1 MKIREVLY
9 QVKSMGKKVLPFYLF
24 SFFLLSACQQN
35 DGKCHI
41 EGTVNGEQ
49 YEGKRIFLV
58 PFSGPATAETVDS
71 IEIKDGKFEF
81 TPDSMQI
88 YKILL
93 DYHYRFGTQPLIVV
107 AEPGDI
113 MVTIDTI
120 SSAVGTP
127 QNDSLQV
134 WKELT
139 EKHQREY
146 GALMRLVNAN
156 VKQNDTIEAAKVKEQ
171 AQKIHVAY
179 KNRTRAMAANMEG
192 TILGSFLKGMFP
204 HTYQR
209 KMPDGTTIEI
219 DADTNE
225 PVK

>member
-1 MKIREVLY
+1 MALGAMMFVGC
-9 QVKSMGKKVLPFYLF
+9 QKSKV
-24 SFFLLSACQQN
+24 CQI
-35 DGKCHI
+35 H
-41 EGTVNGEQ
+41 GTVVGEQ
-49 YEGKRIFLV
+49 YEGKRVFLV
-58 PFSGPATAETVDS
+58 PFTGPATAETVDS

-81 TPDSMQI
+81 TPDSMQM

-204 HTYQR
+204 RTYQR

>member
-1 MKIREVLY
+1 MRKFLFLCMALGAMMFVGC
-9 QVKSMGKKVLPFYLF
+9 QKSKV
-24 SFFLLSACQQN
+24 CQI
-35 DGKCHI
+35 H
-41 EGTVNGEQ
+41 GTVVGEQ
-49 YEGKRIFLV
+49 YEGKRVFLV
-58 PFSGPATAETVDS
+58 PFTGPATAETVDS

-81 TPDSMQI
+81 TPDSMQM

-146 GALMRLVNAN
+146 GALMRLVNAK

-171 AQKIHVAY
+171 AQKIHIAY

-204 HTYQR
+204 RTYQR

>member
-1 MKIREVLY
+1 MAVAAM
-9 QVKSMGKKVLPFYLF
+9 VFV
-24 SFFLLSACQQN
+24 ACQES
-35 DGKCHI
+35 KVCKIH
-41 EGTVNGEQ
+41 GTVVGEQ

-113 MVTIDTI
+113 QVTIDTV

-127 QNDSLQV
+127 QNDSLAGM
-134 WKELT
+134 ERADG
-139 EKHQREY
+139 E
-146 GALMRLVNAN
+146 
-156 VKQNDTIEAAKVKEQ
+156 
-171 AQKIHVAY
+171 VA
-179 KNRTRAMAANMEG
+179 EG
-192 TILGSFLKGMFP
+192 TCS
-204 HTYQR
+204 T
-209 KMPDGTTIEI
+209 
-219 DADTNE
+219 DTARLCQE
-225 PVK
+225 ATERLCRCCPGGRAGEKDVCRL

>member
-1 MKIREVLY
+1 MRNFLFLCMALGAMMFVGC
-9 QVKSMGKKVLPFYLF
+9 QKSKV
-24 SFFLLSACQQN
+24 CQI
-35 DGKCHI
+35 H
-41 EGTVNGEQ
+41 GTVVGEQ

-81 TPDSMQI
+81 TPDSMQM

-146 GALMRLVNAN
+146 GALMRLVNAK

-204 HTYQR
+204 RTYQR

>member
-1 MKIREVLY
+1 MRKFLFLCMALGAMMFVGC
-9 QVKSMGKKVLPFYLF
+9 QKSKV
-24 SFFLLSACQQN
+24 CQI
-35 DGKCHI
+35 H
-41 EGTVNGEQ
+41 GTVVGEQ
-49 YEGKRIFLV
+49 YEGKRVFLV
-58 PFSGPATAETVDS
+58 PFTGPATAETVDS

-81 TPDSMQI
+81 TPDSMQM

-93 DYHYRFGTQPLIVV
+93 DYHYRFGTQPLIIV
-107 AEPGDI
+107 AELGEI
-113 MVTIDTI
+113 KVTIDTI

-146 GALMRLVNAN
+146 GALMRLVNAK

-171 AQKIHVAY
+171 AQRIHVAY

-204 HTYQR
+204 RTYQR

>member
-1 MKIREVLY
+1 MVF
-9 QVKSMGKKVLPFYLF
+9 V
-24 SFFLLSACQQN
+24 ACQES
-35 DGKCHI
+35 KVCKIH
-41 EGTVNGEQ
+41 GTVVGEQ

-113 MVTIDTI
+113 QVTIDTI
-120 SSAVGTP
+120 SLAVGTP

-134 WKELT
+134 WKEMT
-139 EKHQREY
+139 EKNRSQFT
-146 GALMRLVNAN
+146 AMMRLADAKK
-156 VKQNDTIEAAKVKEQ
+156 KQNDTVQAAAIKKQ
-171 AQKIHVAY
+171 ADAMRLAY
-179 KNRTRAMAANMEG
+179 KNRTRQMASNMEG
-192 TILGSFLKGMFP
+192 TILGDFLKGMFP
-204 HTYQR
+204 LTYKR
-209 KMPDGTTIEI
+209 TMPDGTVVTM

>member
-1 MKIREVLY
+1 MVF
-9 QVKSMGKKVLPFYLF
+9 V
-24 SFFLLSACQQN
+24 ACQES
-35 DGKCHI
+35 KVCKIH
-41 EGTVNGEQ
+41 GTVVGEQ

-113 MVTIDTI
+113 QVTIDTI

-134 WKELT
+134 WKEMT
-139 EKHQREY
+139 EKNRSQFT
-146 GALMRLVNAN
+146 AMMRLADAKK
-156 VKQNDTIEAAKVKEQ
+156 KQNDTVQAAAIKKQ
-171 AQKIHVAY
+171 ADAMRLAY
-179 KNRTRAMAANMEG
+179 KNRTRQMASNMEG
-192 TILGSFLKGMFP
+192 TILGDFLKGMFP
-204 HTYQR
+204 LTYKR
-209 KMPDGTTIEI
+209 TMPDGTVVTM

>member
-1 MKIREVLY
+1 MRKFLFVCMALGAMMFVGC
-9 QVKSMGKKVLPFYLF
+9 QKSKV
-24 SFFLLSACQQN
+24 CQI
-35 DGKCHI
+35 H
-41 EGTVNGEQ
+41 GTVVGEQ

-81 TPDSMQI
+81 TPDSMQM

-146 GALMRLVNAN
+146 GALMRLVNAK

-204 HTYQR
+204 RTYQR

>member
-1 MKIREVLY
+1 MRKFLFLCMALGAMMFVGC
-9 QVKSMGKKVLPFYLF
+9 QKSKV
-24 SFFLLSACQQN
+24 CQI
-35 DGKCHI
+35 H
-41 EGTVNGEQ
+41 GTVVGEQ

-81 TPDSMQI
+81 IPDSMQM

-93 DYHYRFGTQPLIVV
+93 DYHYRFGTQPLIIV
-107 AEPGDI
+107 AEPGEI
-113 MVTIDTI
+113 KVTIDTI

-146 GALMRLVNAN
+146 GALMRLVNAK

-171 AQKIHVAY
+171 AQRIHIAY

-204 HTYQR
+204 RTYQR

>member
-1 MKIREVLY
+1 MRKFLFLCMALGAMMFVGC
-9 QVKSMGKKVLPFYLF
+9 QKSKV
-24 SFFLLSACQQN
+24 CQI
-35 DGKCHI
+35 H
-41 EGTVNGEQ
+41 GTVVGEQ

-81 TPDSMQI
+81 TPDSMQM

-107 AEPGDI
+107 AEPGEI
-113 MVTIDTI
+113 KVTIDTI

-146 GALMRLVNAN
+146 GALMRLVNAK

-171 AQKIHVAY
+171 AQRIHVAY

-204 HTYQR
+204 RTYQR

>member
-1 MKIREVLY
+1 MRKFLFLCMALGAMMFVGC
-9 QVKSMGKKVLPFYLF
+9 QKSKV
-24 SFFLLSACQQN
+24 CQI
-35 DGKCHI
+35 H
-41 EGTVNGEQ
+41 GTVVGEQ
-49 YEGKRIFLV
+49 YEGKRVFLV
-58 PFSGPATAETVDS
+58 PFTGPATAETVDS

-81 TPDSMQI
+81 TPDSMQM

-146 GALMRLVNAN
+146 GALMRLVNAK

-171 AQKIHVAY
+171 AQRIHVAY

-204 HTYQR
+204 RTYQR

>member
-1 MKIREVLY
+1 MRKILFF
-9 QVKSMGKKVLPFYLF
+9 SMMAVAAMVFVGCQESKV
-24 SFFLLSACQQN
+24 C
-35 DGKCHI
+35 KIH
-41 EGTVNGEQ
+41 GTVVGEQ

>member
-1 MKIREVLY
+1 MRKFLFLCMAVGAMMFVGC
-9 QVKSMGKKVLPFYLF
+9 QKSKV
-24 SFFLLSACQQN
+24 CQI
-35 DGKCHI
+35 H
-41 EGTVNGEQ
+41 GTVVGEQ

-204 HTYQR
+204 RTYQR

>member
-1 MKIREVLY
+1 MRKILFF
-9 QVKSMGKKVLPFYLF
+9 SMMAVAAMVFV
-24 SFFLLSACQQN
+24 ACQES
-35 DGKCHI
+35 KVCKIH
-41 EGTVNGEQ
+41 GTVVGEQ

-113 MVTIDTI
+113 QVTIDTI
-120 SSAVGTP
+120 SLAVGTP

-134 WKELT
+134 WKEMT
-139 EKHQREY
+139 EKNRSQFT
-146 GALMRLVNAN
+146 AMMRLADAKK
-156 VKQNDTIEAAKVKEQ
+156 KQNDTVQAAAIKKQ
-171 AQKIHVAY
+171 ADAMRLAY
-179 KNRTRAMAANMEG
+179 KNRTRQMASNMEG
-192 TILGSFLKGMFP
+192 TILGDFLKGMFP
-204 HTYQR
+204 LTYKR
-209 KMPDGTTIEI
+209 TMPDGTVVTM

>member
-1 MKIREVLY
+1 MRKFLFLCMAVGAMMFVGC
-9 QVKSMGKKVLPFYLF
+9 QKSKV
-24 SFFLLSACQQN
+24 CQI
-35 DGKCHI
+35 H
-41 EGTVNGEQ
+41 GTVVGEQ

-81 TPDSMQI
+81 TPDSMQM

-146 GALMRLVNAN
+146 GALMRLVNAK

-204 HTYQR
+204 RTYQR

>member
-1 MKIREVLY
+1 MVFVGCQESKVCKI
-9 QVKSMGKKVLPFYLF
+9 
-24 SFFLLSACQQN
+24 
-35 DGKCHI
+35 H
-41 EGTVNGEQ
+41 GTVVGEQ

-113 MVTIDTI
+113 QVTIDTI
-120 SSAVGTP
+120 SLAVGTP

-134 WKELT
+134 WKEMT
-139 EKHQREY
+139 EKNRSQFT
-146 GALMRLVNAN
+146 AMMRLADAKK
-156 VKQNDTIEAAKVKEQ
+156 KQNDTVQAAAIKKQ
-171 AQKIHVAY
+171 ADAMRLAY
-179 KNRTRAMAANMEG
+179 KNRTRQMASNMEG
-192 TILGSFLKGMFP
+192 TILGDFLKGMFP
-204 HTYQR
+204 LTYKR
-209 KMPDGTTIEI
+209 TMPDGTVVTM

>member
-1 MKIREVLY
+1 MRKFLFLCMALGAMMFVGC
-9 QVKSMGKKVLPFYLF
+9 QKSKV
-24 SFFLLSACQQN
+24 CQI
-35 DGKCHI
+35 H
-41 EGTVNGEQ
+41 GTVVGEQ

-81 TPDSMQI
+81 TPDSMEM

-146 GALMRLVNAN
+146 GALMRLVNAK

-171 AQKIHVAY
+171 AQKIHIAY

-204 HTYQR
+204 RTYQR

>member
-1 MKIREVLY
+1 MRKILFLCMAVGAMVFVGCE
-9 QVKSMGKKVLPFYLF
+9 KSTV
-24 SFFLLSACQQN
+24 CQI
-35 DGKCHI
+35 H
-41 EGTVNGEQ
+41 GTVVGDQ

-81 TPDSMQI
+81 TPDSMQM

-146 GALMRLVNAN
+146 SALMRLVNAN

>member
-1 MKIREVLY
+1 MRKFLFLCMALGAMMFVGC
-9 QVKSMGKKVLPFYLF
+9 QKSKV
-24 SFFLLSACQQN
+24 CQI
-35 DGKCHI
+35 H
-41 EGTVNGEQ
+41 GTVVGEQ

-81 TPDSMQI
+81 TPDSIQM

-156 VKQNDTIEAAKVKEQ
+156 VKQNDTIEATKVKEQ
-171 AQKIHVAY
+171 AQKIHIAY

-204 HTYQR
+204 RTYQR

-219 DADTNE
+219 DADTNG

>member
-1 MKIREVLY
+1 MRKILFF
-9 QVKSMGKKVLPFYLF
+9 SMMAVAAMVFVGCQESKV
-24 SFFLLSACQQN
+24 C
-35 DGKCHI
+35 KIH
-41 EGTVNGEQ
+41 GTVVGEQ

-204 HTYQR
+204 RTYQR

>member
-1 MKIREVLY
+1 MRKILFF
-9 QVKSMGKKVLPFYLF
+9 SMMAVAAMVFV
-24 SFFLLSACQQN
+24 ACQES
-35 DGKCHI
+35 KVCKIH
-41 EGTVNGEQ
+41 GTVVGEQ

>member
-1 MKIREVLY
+1 MRKFLFLCMALGAMMFVGC
-9 QVKSMGKKVLPFYLF
+9 QKSKV
-24 SFFLLSACQQN
+24 CQI
-35 DGKCHI
+35 H
-41 EGTVNGEQ
+41 GTVVGEQ

-81 TPDSMQI
+81 TPDSMQM

-146 GALMRLVNAN
+146 GALMRLVNAK

-204 HTYQR
+204 RTYQR

>member
-1 MKIREVLY
+1 MRKFLFLCMAVGAMMFVGC
-9 QVKSMGKKVLPFYLF
+9 QKSKV
-24 SFFLLSACQQN
+24 CQI
-35 DGKCHI
+35 H
-41 EGTVNGEQ
+41 GTVVGEQ

-146 GALMRLVNAN
+146 GALMRLVNVN

-204 HTYQR
+204 RTYQR

>member
-1 MKIREVLY
+1 MRKILFF
-9 QVKSMGKKVLPFYLF
+9 SMMAVAAMVFV
-24 SFFLLSACQQN
+24 ACQVS
-35 DGKCHI
+35 KVCKIH
-41 EGTVNGEQ
+41 GTVVGEQ

-113 MVTIDTI
+113 QVTIDTI

-134 WKELT
+134 WKEMT
-139 EKHQREY
+139 EKSQKERAPLTRLAFAKKQQKDSV
-146 GALMRLVNAN
+146 GAAQV
-156 VKQNDTIEAAKVKEQ
+156 EEQ
-171 AQKIHVAY
+171 ARKMYVAY
-179 KNRTRAMAANMEG
+179 KQRTRQMAANMEG
-192 TILGSFLKGMFP
+192 TILGDFLKERFP
-204 HTYQR
+204 LTYKR
-209 KMPDGTTIEI
+209 TMPDGTVVTM